1 MSDPVGVKSAHTSTT
16 TTTLFTGA
24 FYLKGLTCLGTATA
38 GTLVFRDGGSGGTI
52 LLEIDVPGNANNIQ
66 ETMLPGAGILF
77 ETSCYLT
84 QPTGYNTTIFY
95 GK

>member
-1 MSDPVGVKSAHTSTT
+1 MSDPVGIKSAHTSAT

-38 GTLVFRDGGSGGTI
+38 GTLIFRDGGSGGTI
-52 LLEIDVPGNANNIQ
+52 LLEIDVPGNANNVQDIVI
-66 ETMLPGAGILF
+66 PDAGILF

>member
-16 TTTLFTGA
+16 TTTLFTGP

-38 GTLVFRDGGSGGTI
+38 GTLAFRDGGSGGTL

-66 ETMLPGAGILF
+66 ETMIPDAGILF
-77 ETSCYLT
+77 ETNCYLT